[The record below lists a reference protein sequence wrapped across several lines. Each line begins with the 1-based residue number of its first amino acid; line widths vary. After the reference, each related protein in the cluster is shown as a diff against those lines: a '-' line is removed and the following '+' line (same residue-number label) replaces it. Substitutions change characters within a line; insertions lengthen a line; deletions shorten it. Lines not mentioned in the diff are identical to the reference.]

1 MEAIQSAAHA
11 WNILVVDHEATTR
24 GLVASLLEEQG
35 YRVNTAK
42 GAEEALDR
50 LRADAF
56 ALALINLALPEME
69 GPAFLQRLRELGSDT
84 EVIVIADQAQS
95 GQTTEAMRA
104 GAYDYLLQPI
114 NKEELLLRVK
124 KCLEKQTL
132 DRERKRLSA
141 EFSLME
147 LSRILTSNLDLGSL
161 CPQVIEQ
168 VMRAFAADSGSLMLL
183 DEASQRFTIM
193 AQQGLQEVAPGTQVG
208 LDETMAGY
216 VVRRGEP
223 LLLLEGLENTPFA
236 GQAQRPIRSA
246 LSVPLRVREKIIG
259 VLNVNRGLGHA
270 NYTAEDTQL
279 LSVYGTQTAIALE
292 NARLYEHTKQD
303 ADALNSLVVRLE
315 QTYDSTLVALSTA
328 LDARDHSTQ
337 GHTQRVTAYT
347 VVLARCIGLD
357 KADLVHIERGAL
369 MHDIGKIGIADSIL
383 LKPGPLSAEEWAEM
397 RKHPELGHQILK
409 AVPFL
414 KETMPLVLC
423 HHEHYDGRGYP
434 QGLAGEAIPLGARLF
449 AVADA
454 LDAIT
459 SDRPYRKARSF
470 REAREELLRNTGT
483 QFDPQ
488 AVEVFSSI
496 GDEEWARLGAP
507 REASAQKEVREAE
520 WVS

>member
-1 MEAIQSAAHA
+1 MMEAIQSAAPA

-42 GAEEALDR
+42 GALEALDQ

-56 ALALINLALPEME
+56 ALALMNLALPEME

-95 GQTTEAMRA
+95 GQATEAMRA

-124 KCLEKQTL
+124 KCLEKQSL
-132 DRERKRLSA
+132 DREKKRLSA
-141 EFSLME
+141 EVSLME
-147 LSRILTSNLDLGSL
+147 LGRVLTSNLDLAFLYS
-161 CPQVIEQ
+161 QAIEQ
-168 VMRAFAADSGSLMLL
+168 VMRAFAADSGSLMLF
-183 DEASQRFTIM
+183 DEASQRFTIV
-193 AQQGLQEVAPGTQVG
+193 AQQGLQDVAPGTQVG

-223 LLLLEGLENTPFA
+223 LLLLEGLEHTPFA

-259 VLNVNRGLGHA
+259 VLNVNRELGHP

-328 LDARDHSTQ
+328 LDERDHSTQ
-337 GHTQRVTAYT
+337 GHTQRVTRYT
-347 VVLARCIGLD
+347 VALAGCL
-357 KADLVHIERGAL
+357 KVNEADLVHIERGAL
-369 MHDIGKIGIADSIL
+369 IHDIGKIGISDTIL
-383 LKPGPLSAEEWAEM
+383 RKPGPLTTEEWVEM
-397 RKHPELGHQILK
+397 RKHPELGYQILK
-409 AVPFL
+409 AIQFL
-414 KETMPLVLC
+414 KEAALLALC
-423 HHEHYDGRGYP
+423 HHERYDGSGYP
-434 QGLAGEAIPLGARLF
+434 RGLKGEEIPLGARIF
-449 AVADA
+449 SVADA
-454 LDAIT
+454 LDAIV
-459 SDRPYRKARSF
+459 SDRPYRKARAF
-470 REAREELLRNTGT
+470 RESREEIQRNGGT

-488 AVEVFSSI
+488 VVEAFSSI
-496 GDEEWARLGAP
+496 NEEEWARLGAP
-507 REASAQKEVREAE
+507 VCG
-520 WVS
+520 